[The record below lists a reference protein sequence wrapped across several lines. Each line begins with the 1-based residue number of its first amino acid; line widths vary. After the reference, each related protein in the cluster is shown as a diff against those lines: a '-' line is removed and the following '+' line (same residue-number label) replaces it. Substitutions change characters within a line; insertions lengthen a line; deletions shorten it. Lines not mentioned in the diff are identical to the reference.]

1 MNVFFFP
8 CSSVDSVAIYQDSG
22 LTSVLRYCPV
32 LHFRYNTRPMTAPD
46 IPSALHWLGVD
57 TGGTFTDFVLFD
69 GNGLRI
75 HKVLSTPDAPERA
88 ILQGIA
94 ELGLATDRLQV
105 VHGSTVATNAAL
117 ERKGVRTAYITN
129 CGLGDVLTI
138 GRQAR
143 RELYNLQP
151 APLPPPVPHKLCWEV
166 GARTAADGRPLTA
179 LTAADRAALLALL
192 EQHRPEAV
200 AINLLFSWL
209 DDRDER
215 TIESWLPEGLF
226 VARSSAVLPEYR
238 EYERGIATW
247 LNAWVGPRVAGYL
260 ARLDRTLAPA
270 PVAVMQSSGGT
281 VRADLAGARAVH
293 LLLSGPAGGLMGAR
307 HIGRQAGYDR
317 LLTFDMGGTSTD
329 VALIDGDI
337 VLTSEGR
344 IGDWPVAVPMVDLHT
359 IGAGGGSIAQ
369 LDAGGVLQVGP
380 ESAGA
385 APGPACYGLGGRHAT
400 VTDANL
406 VLGRLLPDVFLGG
419 AMTLDAAAAGAV
431 IDALA
436 QRMGMT
442 AREAAAGILAIA
454 NEHMAQALRVIS
466 VQRGID
472 PRKFVLTS
480 FGGAGGLHVCALAD
494 ALGMRSALV
503 PVQAGVL
510 SALGM
515 LVAPPARQL
524 SHTLTGLLTGFTDA
538 ELEQELQ
545 ALVAQG
551 RQALQAEGI
560 AASDIE
566 VSFRLDLRYRGQSY
580 TLELPWQG
588 SAACS
593 DAFEALHEQRY
604 GHRLALPVELVTL
617 RCSLQGRPLSITLPE
632 PAATGPEPVV
642 RVTAVAG
649 CAQPVPVYARVTLGA
664 GQRIDGPALITET
677 VATTWLEPGWRCEVD
692 RIGNLRLMRD

>member
-1 MNVFFFP
+1 MSAP
-8 CSSVDSVAIYQDSG
+8 HSPTSS
-22 LTSVLRYCPV
+22 C
-32 LHFRYNTRPMTAPD
+32 
-46 IPSALHWLGVD
+46 WLGID

-69 GNGLRI
+69 GNRLRI

-94 ELGLATDRLQV
+94 ELGLATGGLRV
-105 VHGSTVATNAAL
+105 IHGSTVATNAAL

-129 CGLGDVLTI
+129 RGLSDVLTI

-151 APLPPPVPHKLCWEV
+151 SPQTPPVPRELCWEV
-166 GARTAADGRPLTA
+166 DARTGADGRPVAA
-179 LTAADRAALLALL
+179 LTAADRASVLARL

-209 DDRDER
+209 DDADER
-215 TIESWLPEGLF
+215 TIESWLPAGMF

-238 EYERGIATW
+238 EYERGMATW
-247 LNAWVGPRVAGYL
+247 LNAWIGPRVAGYL
-260 ARLDRTLAPA
+260 ARLDQALAPA

-281 VRADLAGARAVH
+281 VRADLAGQRAVH

-307 HIGRQAGYDR
+307 QVGHQAGYDH

-329 VALIDGDI
+329 VALVDGAI
-337 VLTSEGR
+337 RLTTEGH

-385 APGPACYGLGGRHAT
+385 APGPACYGQGGRQAT

-406 VLGRLLPDVFLGG
+406 VLGRLLPDAFLGG
-419 AMTLDAAAAGAV
+419 ALTLDVEAAGAV
-431 IDALA
+431 IGTLA
-436 QRMGMT
+436 QRMELDLH
-442 AREAAAGILAIA
+442 EAAAGIVAVA

-472 PRKFVLTS
+472 PRNFVLTS
-480 FGGAGGLHVCALAD
+480 FGGAGGLHVCALAE
-494 ALGMRSALV
+494 ALGMRRALV

-524 SHTLTGLLTGFTDA
+524 SHTLTGLLDVFPDVV
-538 ELEQELQ
+538 LEQALQ
-545 ALVAQG
+545 ALAAEG
-551 RQALQAEGI
+551 REALQAEGI
-560 AASDIE
+560 AMRDIE
-566 VSFRLDLRYRGQSY
+566 VAFRLDLRYQGQSY
-580 TLELPWQG
+580 TLEVPWQG
-588 SAACS
+588 SAACR
-593 DAFEALHEQRY
+593 DTFEELHERRY

-617 RCSLQGRPLSITLPE
+617 RCSLQGQPLAISLPE
-632 PAATGPEPVV
+632 VETTGKAPPA
-642 RVTAVAG
+642 RVTGVAG
-649 CAQPVPVYARVTLGA
+649 CAQPVPVHARATLGA
-664 GQRIDGPALITET
+664 GQRFAGPALITET
-677 VATTWLEPGWRCEVD
+677 VATTWLAPGWQCEVD
-692 RIGNLRLMRD
+692 RVGNLLLEPVPAADPGQ